1 MPLRVLT
8 SDVIFNT
15 LGSARTRPSSHFP
28 NIFVLRNW
36 ADIAIRVM
44 QAVVLGKLQSG
55 LILKLLLCKLLARDY
70 VLWAVLV
77 RLERITIS

>member
-1 MPLRVLT
+1 V
-8 SDVIFNT
+8 VFNT
-15 LGSARTRPSSHFP
+15 SGSARTRPSSHFL

-55 LILKLLLCKLLARDY
+55 LILKLLLGKLLARNY
-70 VLWAVLV
+70 LLWAVLV
-77 RLERITIS
+77 RLERITIT